1 MNLTLMAKPE
11 LYYLPEF
18 PYPLIIREI
27 SKEIIFDLYL
37 DTGILKLASIPEVK
51 VFFDSS

>member
-1 MNLTLMAKPE
+1 MIMYKK
-11 LYYLPEF
+11 
-18 PYPLIIREI
+18 I